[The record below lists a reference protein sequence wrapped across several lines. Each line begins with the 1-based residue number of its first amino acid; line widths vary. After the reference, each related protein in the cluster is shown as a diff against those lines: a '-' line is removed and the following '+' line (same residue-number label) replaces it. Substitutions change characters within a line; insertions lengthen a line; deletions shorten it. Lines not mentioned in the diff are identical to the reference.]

1 MLNPQDLEK
10 AKLVQLGL
18 TQFEALHMAIK
29 DPDAGEKGE
38 EATIICGTC
47 DVDFPCERM
56 LSFML
61 MQSIAAFSA
70 MMPTGNMGNVLA
82 RFGGGQKK

>member
-18 TQFEALHMAIK
+18 SQFEQYHMAIK
-29 DPDAGEKGE
+29 APDQTDGEG
-38 EATIICGTC
+38 TIICGTC

-56 LSFML
+56 LVFML
-61 MQSIAAFSA
+61 VQSMAALSA
-70 MMPTGNMGNVLA
+70 MIPSGNMAGIMQ
-82 RFGGGQKK
+82 RFSKK

>member
-29 DPDAGEKGE
+29 DPESTEE

-70 MMPTGNMGNVLA
+70 MIPTGNMGNVLA

>member
-18 TQFEALHMAIK
+18 TQFEGLHMAMRE
-29 DPDAGEKGE
+29 PDQTDGEG
-38 EATIICGTC
+38 TIICGTC